1 MFGTLLQIPGPG
13 PSCFSGGFNI
23 GCLVA
28 PYSAALGTLF
38 VVVAAFAL
46 GGGLAIY
53 QRSAAPL
60 AVVAVL
66 VGALSIDVLP
76 AIAGR
81 ATIMLAIATAAG
93 ALFLVYRRL
102 A

>member
-1 MFGTLLQIPGPG
+1 MLDTLLQIPGPG

-23 GCLVA
+23 GCLVS
-28 PYSAALGTLF
+28 PYTSALGTLF
-38 VVVAAFAL
+38 IVVAAFAL

-66 VGALSIDVLP
+66 VGALAIDVLP
-76 AIAGR
+76 ALAGR
-81 ATIMLAIATAAG
+81 ATIMLAIAAAG
-93 ALFLVYRRL
+93 GGLFLIYRRL
-102 A
+102 S